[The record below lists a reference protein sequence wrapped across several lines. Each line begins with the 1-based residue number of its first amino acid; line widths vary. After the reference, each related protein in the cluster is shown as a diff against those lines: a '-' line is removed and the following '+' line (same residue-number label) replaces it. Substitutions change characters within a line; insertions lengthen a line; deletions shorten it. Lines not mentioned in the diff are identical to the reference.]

1 MLSLEPTN
9 SKTNAGEWLHVSL
22 VGASSGSR
30 CMTVHDHAAD
40 NVIVYIHIREEGQWA
55 VANVLQSVS
64 PPTAQP
70 SSAQPPF

>member
-1 MLSLEPTN
+1 
-9 SKTNAGEWLHVSL
+9 
-22 VGASSGSR
+22 
-30 CMTVHDHAAD
+30 MTVHDHAAD
-40 NVIVYIHIREEGQWA
+40 NVIVYIHIRKEGQWT